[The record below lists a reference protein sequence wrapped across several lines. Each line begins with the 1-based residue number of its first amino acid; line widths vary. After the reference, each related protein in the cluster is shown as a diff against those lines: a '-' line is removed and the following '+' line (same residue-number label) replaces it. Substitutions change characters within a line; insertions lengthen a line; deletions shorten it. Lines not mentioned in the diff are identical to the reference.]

1 MNSSSSI
8 KNESVAARGDGG
20 RPAARE
26 TLVSSPISQ
35 TRSSERGQI
44 PEGASSNTPPLN
56 TEPIPENI
64 TIPKQNQIVID
75 WLEITL
81 PDDFRLQNKYHSL
94 KHYIRILGA
103 KFSTAPRGMNGY
115 LTRIIYGKAEILMDG
130 SEGMGVHIILSGQ
143 ALRQMDNDPLTF
155 LHWCLH
161 HGGKVSRIDLAL
173 DDVSGELTLNRV
185 KRAVRAGA
193 ASCKAK
199 QYRHMESG
207 KVSTGEITGE
217 TFYFGS
223 AKSDTQYRIYDK
235 AAEQGLEGHWV
246 RCEGQY
252 RHENA
257 HRVAQLVHAAKF
269 DIGPVFCGLLR
280 GYLNFLKPSKT
291 DSNKGRW
298 KVASWWLNLLEH
310 AEKIKLSVPKSKP
323 SPEQKK
329 EWFTK
334 QVAPSMAFLFKYY
347 GPETMTDI
355 MTNGMSRLT
364 QEQRELCAIPF

>member
-1 MNSSSSI
+1 MNSS
-8 KNESVAARGDGG
+8 A
-20 RPAARE
+20 
-26 TLVSSPISQ
+26 PILA
-35 TRSSERGQI
+35 
-44 PEGASSNTPPLN
+44 GASCNTPPLN
-56 TEPIPENI
+56 TEPTLDIATIPE
-64 TIPKQNQIVID
+64 QNRIVID
-75 WLEITL
+75 WLEVTL
-81 PDDFRLQNKYHSL
+81 PDEFRLQNKYHSL
-94 KHYIRILGA
+94 KHYIRISGA

-130 SEGMGVHIILSGQ
+130 SEGMGVHVILSGQ
-143 ALRQMDNDPLTF
+143 ALRQMENSPLDF

-161 HGGKVSRIDLAL
+161 HDGKVSRIDLAL

-207 KVSTGEITGE
+207 KVSTGEVTGE

-235 AAEQGLEGHWV
+235 AAEQGLDGHWV

-269 DIGPVFCGLLR
+269 DIGPIFCGLLR

-291 DSNKGRW
+291 DSNKSRW
-298 KVASWWLNLLEH
+298 KVASWWLDLLQS
-310 AEKIKLSVPKSKP
+310 AEKIKLSVPKQKP
-323 SPEQKK
+323 TMEQKLK
-329 EWFTK
+329 SFTK
-334 QVAPSMAFLFKYY
+334 QMAPTLAMLASYY
-347 GPETMTDI
+347 PSQVMKD
-355 MTNGMSRLT
+355 MMMNGRSRLT
-364 QEQRELCAIPF
+364 QEQLEMCTIPF